1 MIAKANFYI
10 FLFVWS
16 ALGGLV
22 LENFIV
28 PILSKNVEVNWSVNQ
43 DKEAKKEIESEEKEE
58 SNLNKLKE
66 FESKFLT
73 EGCYKFSLNISNNFR
88 FYSIQITHWMPTH
101 SGSCYLE
108 IHSPPPELV

>member
-1 MIAKANFYI
+1 LIAKANFYI

-43 DKEAKKEIESEEKEE
+43 DKEAKKEIESEENAETNFNKAKEVE
-58 SNLNKLKE
+58 FKLITQGFHKFTFALLNNLN
-66 FESKFLT
+66 
-73 EGCYKFSLNISNNFR
+73 
-88 FYSIQITHWMPTH
+88 FYTIHVTFCMPTH

-108 IHSPPPELV
+108 IHSPPPELG